1 MFYKV
6 HQSQT
11 DTNTLQFSEAYKDE
25 SALND
30 HRNSAHFQSIVVNK
44 IVPLLANR
52 EVYSTHQI

>member
-1 MFYKV
+1 M
-6 HQSQT
+6 
-11 DTNTLQFSEAYKDE
+11 QFSEAYKDE